1 MFNSQ
6 SLTVENCIIKLIL
19 IKLFDG
25 RTQTHDRR
33 THVIKDSI
41 NDILSIARHCQAKQV
56 LVNIT

>member
-41 NDILSIARHCQAKQV
+41 NDILSIASTVRQSKY
-56 LVNIT
+56 L